1 MSSSASL
8 LAASESTASTRARA
22 GGAVVRPAKLQ
33 DAVHIFELVNSLSGD
48 GTLLRRSYAD
58 ICENVRDFQVAVSE
72 SGVFLGCGALHR
84 LYPTSE
90 GWVFLTAPTQEN
102 WEQLAV
108 LLDAESMVDDPRFV
122 TSTDR
127 AANDDALAA
136 ELLKRLSTRPA
147 REWEKLLL
155 PAGIGCVEVNEQSQ
169 AEFSSFDERV
179 REAKLVVP
187 IEHPLFGELYRYAP
201 PATLSETPGA
211 ALPGC
216 AFAQHSRSI
225 LLEFGRDDDQ
235 IEDLVRRGVVKLA
248 E

>member
-1 MSSSASL
+1 MLAIRHRQRTGEGQFVSTSMIGGNVLAYAEDFNRYENKPPLPSADP
-8 LAASESTASTRARA
+8 E
-22 GGAVVRPAKLQ
+22 
-33 DAVHIFELVNSLSGD
+33 ELGW
-48 GTLLRRSYAD
+48 
-58 ICENVRDFQVAVSE
+58 
-72 SGVFLGCGALHR
+72 GALHR
-84 LYPTSE
+84 LYPTSN